1 MAASNTAVANLG
13 SLSVLPVQQKLG
25 LILGFAAVIAI
36 LAGAWLWSQTPDY
49 RVLFSNLT
57 DRDGGAI
64 IATLTQL
71 NVPYKFADGGGAI
84 LVPADRVHEARLRL
98 ASQGLPKGGLVGF
111 ELMEGEKLGTSQFAE
126 QINYQRALE
135 GELARSIQSLA
146 AVQAARVHL
155 AIPKPSVF
163 MRDEPKPSASVL
175 LNVYPGKQLEP
186 SQVSGIAHLI
196 SSSVAHLAV
205 ADVTIVDQSGRM
217 LSTATDAQGN
227 ELDPNQ
233 LKYVQDLEQNY
244 SRRIESII
252 GPIVGAENV
261 HAQVT
266 AEVDFTQTE
275 QTAELYAP
283 NKNGTDGT
291 VRSQQSTE
299 SAQAGGAGAQGV
311 PGALSN
317 QPPPPA
323 TVAGPQATPAATPA
337 NPAAGAAAS
346 GTPAPAAAATTPA
359 APPLNTR
366 KESTVNYEI
375 DKTIRHIRN
384 QVGNVKHVSVAVV
397 INQRKNV
404 DADGKVT
411 YAPLTE
417 AEMTQINSLAREAI
431 GFNKDR
437 GDTLSIANT
446 PFNVVEREAVPE
458 TPIWKDPGTINL
470 AKDIGKYLL
479 IAVGALYLV
488 LGVLKPLLRNLATP
502 PQAQAELISADDAD
516 VQFSPGAAQLG
527 YEQNLQAAKQIAKGD
542 PKLVANVVKTWVAG
556 NA

>member
-1 MAASNTAVANLG
+1 MAASSTAVTNYA

-36 LAGAWLWSQTPDY
+36 VAGGWLWSQTPDY

-64 IATLTQL
+64 ISTLTQL
-71 NVPYKFADGGGAI
+71 NVPYKFAEGGGAI
-84 LVPADRVHEARLRL
+84 LVPADRVHEARLHL
-98 ASQGLPKGGLVGF
+98 AQQGLPKGGLVGF
-111 ELMEGEKLGTSQFAE
+111 ELMEGQKLGTSQFAE

-146 AVQAARVHL
+146 AVQGARVHL

-163 MRDEPKPSASVL
+163 MREEAKPSASVL

-196 SSSVAHLAV
+196 SSSVPHLLV
-205 ADVTIVDQSGRM
+205 GDVTIVDQSGNM

-227 ELDPNQ
+227 ELDPSQ
-233 LKYVQDLEQNY
+233 LKYVQDLEQTY
-244 SRRIESII
+244 ARRIEGILS
-252 GPIVGAENV
+252 PIVGAENV

-266 AEVDFTQTE
+266 ADIDFTQTE

-283 NKNGTDGT
+283 NKNGADGT
-291 VRSQQSTE
+291 IRSQQTTE
-299 SAQAGGAGAQGV
+299 SAQSGAASAAQGV

-317 QPPPPA
+317 QPSPPA
-323 TVAGPQATPAATPA
+323 TVAAPAPA
-337 NPAAGAAAS
+337 PAAGAAAAA
-346 GTPAPAAAATTPA
+346 GTAPASAPAAAT
-359 APPLNTR
+359 PLNTH

-375 DKTIRHIRN
+375 DKTIRHVRN
-384 QVGNVKHVSVAVV
+384 QVGNLKHVSVAVV
-397 INQRKNV
+397 VNQRKSVN
-404 DADGKVT
+404 DDGKAVYT
-411 YAPLTE
+411 PLAET
-417 AEMTQINSLAREAI
+417 EMTQINNLVREAI

-437 GDTLSIANT
+437 GDTLSVANT
-446 PFNVVEREAVPE
+446 PFNTVEREAVPE
-458 TPIWKDPGTINL
+458 TPIWKEPGTINL

-479 IAVGALYLV
+479 IIAGALYLV
-488 LGVLKPLLRNLATP
+488 LGVLKPLLKSLATP
-502 PQAQAELISADDAD
+502 PRMPQLAASEDAEVQIS
-516 VQFSPGAAQLG
+516 QSAAAIG
-527 YEQNLQAAKQIAKGD
+527 YEQNLLAAKQIAKGD
-542 PKLVANVVKTWVAG
+542 PKLVANVVKGWVSG

>member
-1 MAASNTAVANLG
+1 MAASSTAVANLG

-25 LILGFAAVIAI
+25 LILGFAAVAAI
-36 LAGAWLWSQTPDY
+36 VAGAWLWSQTPDY

-71 NVPYKFADGGGAI
+71 NVPYRFAEGGGAI
-84 LVPADRVHEARLRL
+84 LVPADRVHEARLHL

-111 ELMEGEKLGTSQFAE
+111 ELMEGQKLGTSQFAE

-146 AVQAARVHL
+146 AVQGARVHL

-163 MRDEPKPSASVL
+163 MREEPKPSASVL
-175 LNVYPGKQLEP
+175 LNVFPGKQLEP

-196 SSSVAHLAV
+196 SSSVAHLTV
-205 ADVTIVDQSGRM
+205 ANVTIVDQTGRM
-217 LSTATDAQGN
+217 LSSATDSQGL
-227 ELDPNQ
+227 ELDPSQ

-244 SRRIESII
+244 SRRIEGII
-252 GPIVGAENV
+252 APIVGAENV

-275 QTAELYAP
+275 QTAEIFNP
-283 NKNGTDGT
+283 NKNGADGT
-291 VRSQQSTE
+291 VRSQQSSE
-299 SAQAGGAGAQGV
+299 SAQPTALAAAGV

-323 TVAGPQATPAATPA
+323 TVAPPAPA
-337 NPAAGAAAS
+337 NPAAGTAAES
-346 GTPAPAAAATTPA
+346 GAAAAPA
-359 APPLNTR
+359 SAQSAAQLNTR

-375 DKTIRHIRN
+375 DKTIRHVRN
-384 QVGNVKHVSVAVV
+384 QVGNLKHVSVAVV
-397 INQRKNV
+397 VNQRKSV
-404 DADGKVT
+404 DGDGKVT
-411 YAPLTE
+411 NTPLTD
-417 AEMTQINSLAREAI
+417 AEMTQINNLVREAI
-431 GFNKDR
+431 GFSKER

-446 PFNVVEREAVPE
+446 PFNTVEREVVPE
-458 TPIWKDPGTINL
+458 TPFWKESGTVNL

-488 LGVLKPLLRNLATP
+488 LGVLKPLLKLLATP
-502 PQAQAELISADDAD
+502 PQMPEHLVSADDAD
-516 VQFSPGAAQLG
+516 VQFSPNAAALG

-542 PKLVANVVKTWVAG
+542 PRLVANVVKSWVSG

>member
-1 MAASNTAVANLG
+1 MAASTTSVATLE

-25 LILGFAAVIAI
+25 LILGFAAAIAI
-36 LAGAWLWSQTPDY
+36 AAGAWMWSQAPDY

-84 LVPADRVHEARLRL
+84 LVPADRVHEARLHL
-98 ASQGLPKGGLVGF
+98 ASAGLPKGGLVGF
-111 ELMEGEKLGTSQFAE
+111 ELMEGQKLGTSQFAE

-163 MRDEPKPSASVL
+163 MREDPQPSASVL

-205 ADVTIVDQSGRM
+205 ANVTIVDQSGRM
-217 LSTATDAQGN
+217 LSSPTDASGA
-227 ELDPNQ
+227 ELDPSQ

-244 SRRIESII
+244 SRRIEGII
-252 GPIVGAENV
+252 APIVGAENV

-266 AEVDFTQTE
+266 AEVDFTQSE
-275 QTAELYAP
+275 QTAEIFNP

-291 VRSQQSTE
+291 VRSQQTTE
-299 SAQAGGAGAQGV
+299 TAQASSLAAAGI

-317 QPPPPA
+317 QPPAPA
-323 TVAGPQATPAATPA
+323 TVAPPAAAPAATGVAAA
-337 NPAAGAAAS
+337 NAPAAGSAALQSAS
-346 GTPAPAAAATTPA
+346 SPQ
-359 APPLNTR
+359 NMH

-375 DKTIRHIRN
+375 DKTIRHVRN
-384 QVGNVKHVSVAVV
+384 QVGNLKHVSVAVV
-397 INQRKNV
+397 VNQRKSL
-404 DADGKVT
+404 DDDGKAKYT
-411 YAPLTE
+411 PLTD
-417 AEMTQINSLAREAI
+417 AEMTQINNLAREAI
-431 GFNKDR
+431 GFSKER

-446 PFNVVEREAVPE
+446 PFNTVEREVLPE
-458 TPIWKDPGTINL
+458 TPFWKEPGNINL

-479 IAVGALYLV
+479 IGLGALYML
-488 LGVLKPLLRNLATP
+488 LGVLKPLLKMLATP
-502 PQAQAELISADDAD
+502 PRQTQQQLLGADDAD
-516 VQFSPGAAQLG
+516 VQFSPGAAQIG

-542 PKLVANVVKTWVAG
+542 PKLVASVVKTWVSG

>member
-1 MAASNTAVANLG
+1 MAASSTAVANLG

-25 LILGFAAVIAI
+25 LILGFAAVAAI
-36 LAGAWLWSQTPDY
+36 VAGAWLWSQTPDY

-71 NVPYKFADGGGAI
+71 NVPYRFAEGGGAI
-84 LVPADRVHEARLRL
+84 LVPADRVHEARLHL

-111 ELMEGEKLGTSQFAE
+111 ELMEGQKLGTSQFAE

-146 AVQAARVHL
+146 AVQGARVHL

-163 MRDEPKPSASVL
+163 MREEPKPSASVL
-175 LNVYPGKQLEP
+175 LNVFPGKQLEP

-196 SSSVAHLAV
+196 SSSVAHLTV
-205 ADVTIVDQSGRM
+205 ANVTIVDQTGRM
-217 LSTATDAQGN
+217 LSSATDAQGL
-227 ELDPNQ
+227 ELDPSQ

-244 SRRIESII
+244 SRRIEGII
-252 GPIVGAENV
+252 APIVGAENV

-266 AEVDFTQTE
+266 AEVDFTQSE
-275 QTAELYAP
+275 QTAEIFNP
-283 NKNGTDGT
+283 NKNGADGT
-291 VRSQQSTE
+291 VRSQQSSE
-299 SAQAGGAGAQGV
+299 SAQPAALAAAGV

-323 TVAGPQATPAATPA
+323 TVAPPAAATPAANT
-337 NPAAGAAAS
+337 AAETGAAA
-346 GTPAPAAAATTPA
+346 APASPQTAAQ
-359 APPLNTR
+359 LNTR

-375 DKTIRHIRN
+375 DKTIRHVRN
-384 QVGNVKHVSVAVV
+384 QVGNLKHVSVAVV
-397 INQRKNV
+397 VNQRKSV
-404 DADGKVT
+404 DGDGKVT
-411 YAPLTE
+411 NTPLTDE
-417 AEMTQINSLAREAI
+417 EMTQINNLVREAI
-431 GFNKDR
+431 GFSKER

-446 PFNVVEREAVPE
+446 PFNTVEREAVPE
-458 TPIWKDPGTINL
+458 TPFWKESGTINL

-488 LGVLKPLLRNLATP
+488 LGVLKPLLKLLATP
-502 PQAQAELISADDAD
+502 PPMPEHLVSADDAD
-516 VQFSPGAAQLG
+516 VQFSPNAAALG

-542 PKLVANVVKTWVAG
+542 PKLVANVVKSWVSG